1 MFNLINKTSYYL
13 NKAVEYVAVILVAWL
28 TLITGWGIIARY
40 ITGNPVIWLQETTVV
55 SFAWATF
62 LGVSI
67 AFKKGDHIGLD
78 IITKHVPRSAK
89 KGYMIFLTL
98 LTIVF
103 LVYGIKEG
111 YQIIL
116 KTSAQ
121 YYQTINV
128 STAWFYG
135 SFFTSCIVS
144 LVHQIDELLGIIF
157 NEVDIYAEKEIN
169 LNVMG

>member
-1 MFNLINKTSYYL
+1 MYNLINKTSNYL
-13 NKAVEYVAVILVAWL
+13 NKVVEIIAVILIAWL
-28 TLITGWGIIARY
+28 TIITGYGIIARY
-40 ITGNPVIWLQETTVV
+40 LTGQPVIWLQETTVL

-67 AFKKGDHIGLD
+67 AFKLGDHIGLD
-78 IITKHVPRSAK
+78 ILTKHVPRGAK

-98 LTIVF
+98 LTLVF
-103 LVYGIKEG
+103 VIYGIKEG
-111 YQIIL
+111 YQIIM

-135 SFFTSCIVS
+135 SFFASCLIS
-144 LVHQIDELLGIIF
+144 LVHLIDELLGIALNKIDIF
-157 NEVDIYAEKEIN
+157 KEKEIN